1 MTFRHRIALD
11 RLLAVPLCFA
21 FDLAARLLGKI
32 LGRNHA
38 FSVAET
44 HQLVVCK
51 LVGMGSIIQAT
62 PLLRALK
69 GTFPKARLTFVTLQS
84 NRELVRRLEGVDE
97 VLCLDDRGLF
107 SLLVTTAS
115 ALWRLMRRRVDHYFD
130 LEVYSG
136 FTSLLSLF
144 SLARNRLGFYR
155 HSSRFKRGLFTHLVY
170 FNTRM
175 AVRRLYLQLGCVA
188 GVPAEASDRLGTIR
202 VESADRAAMREKL
215 AHLGLAPGVQFVLV
229 NPNASDLLIER
240 RWPEKHVVAAI
251 NLLAEQ
257 GKNMVLLGAPAEA
270 PYVKQIAD
278 EIQENNRSRVFNVA
292 GQLSL
297 AEAFAL
303 IEAAACVVT
312 NDTGP
317 MHMAF
322 ALERPT
328 VCLFGPVDPAHYGVV
343 RPDVVTLYAS
353 VSCSPC
359 VHEID
364 QPPCHGNNVCMQR
377 LSPALVVQN
386 VLALLDQGK
395 NLPKVPHLPLVW
407 QTAAGQPLGVVLRPH
422 RK

>member
-1 MTFRHRIALD
+1 MTFRQRILLD
-11 RLLAVPLCFA
+11 RILAVPLCFA

-32 LGRNHA
+32 LHRDHSIA
-38 FSVAET
+38 PAET
-44 HQLVVCK
+44 REIVVGK

-62 PLLRALK
+62 PLVRGLK
-69 GTFPKARLTFVTLQS
+69 KTFPRARLTFVTLQA
-84 NRELVRRLEGVDE
+84 NRELVQRLEGVDE
-97 VLCLDDRGLF
+97 VLCLDDSGALSMLRTL
-107 SLLVTTAS
+107 SVV
-115 ALWRLMRRRVDHYFD
+115 LWRLMRRKVDHYFD

-136 FTSLLSLF
+136 FTSMLSLF

-188 GVPAEASDRLGTIR
+188 GVPTEASDRVGAIR
-202 VESADRAAMREKL
+202 VAPEDRAAMREKL
-215 AHLGLAPGVQFVLV
+215 ARLGLASDSPFTLV

-240 RWPEKHVVAAI
+240 RWPMPHVVAAI
-251 NLLAEQ
+251 TLLAEQ
-257 GKNMVLLGAPAEA
+257 GINIVLLGAPSEA
-270 PYVKQIAD
+270 AYVKQITEKVPGKNLA
-278 EIQENNRSRVFNVA
+278 RVFNVA

-322 ALERPT
+322 ALKRPT
-328 VCLFGPVDPAHYGVV
+328 VCLFGPVDPAHYGVA
-343 RPDVVTLYAS
+343 RPDIVALYAP
-353 VSCSPC
+353 VPCSPC

-364 QPPCHGNNVCMQR
+364 RPPCQGDNVCMQR
-377 LSPALVVQN
+377 LLPGMVVQH
-386 VLALLDQGK
+386 VLALLERGE
-395 NLPKVPHLPLVW
+395 LAAVPHLPLVW
-407 QTAAGQPLGVVLRPH
+407 QSDAGQPLGVVLRPQ

>member
-1 MTFRHRIALD
+1 MTFRQRILLD

-21 FDLAARLLGKI
+21 CDLVARLLGKV
-32 LGRNHA
+32 LRRNHSIA
-38 FSVAET
+38 VAET
-44 HQLVVCK
+44 HELVVCK

-62 PLLRALK
+62 PLVRGLK
-69 GTFPKARLTFVTLQS
+69 ETFPKARLTFVTLHA

-97 VLCLDDRGLF
+97 VLCLDDRGVL
-107 SLLVTTAS
+107 SMLRTLPVV
-115 ALWRLMRRRVDHYFD
+115 LWQLMRRRVDHYFD

-144 SLARNRLGFYR
+144 SLARNRLGFCR
-155 HSSRFKRGLFTHLVY
+155 HSSQFKRGLFTHLVY

-188 GVPAEASDRLGTIR
+188 GVPANASDQLGGIR
-202 VESADRAAMREKL
+202 VDPADRAAMREKL
-215 AHLGLAPGVQFVLV
+215 ARLGLASGQPFILL

-240 RWPEKHVVAAI
+240 RWPVPHVVTAI
-251 NLLAEQ
+251 TLLAEQ
-257 GKNMVLLGAPAEA
+257 GKNIVLLGAPSEA
-270 PYVKQIAD
+270 AHVKQIAA
-278 EIQENNRSRVFNVA
+278 EVPEKYRARVFNVA

-328 VCLFGPVDPAHYGVV
+328 VCLFGPVDPAHYGVA
-343 RPDVVTLYAS
+343 RPDVVTLYAP
-353 VSCSPC
+353 VPCSPC

-364 QPPCHGNNVCMQR
+364 RPPCQGDNVCMQR
-377 LSPALVVQN
+377 LLPDLVVRN
-386 VLALLDQGK
+386 VLALLHRSGD
-395 NLPKVPHLPLVW
+395 LPPVPHLPLVW
-407 QTAAGQPLGVVLRPH
+407 QSDAGQPLGVVLRPQ